1 MYQSIWELPTS
12 VLNCLNEEDATKWM
26 TAYNE
31 CNPKSTDDARQAKRK
46 AWHAVAKAPSSFSF
60 EIIASTDTI
69 DRAKDI
75 IDLDSTKKHMDSFI
89 DFGGN
94 IQNDHH
100 NYTVGTIWDWKPCKV
115 KDDRGNEVDGI
126 ITYGNLFGGDLVYDK
141 IRRSFV
147 NGMNK
152 LSIAGEAAPGKYQ
165 CDERGCYT
173 RRNVQ
178 QLLEISLCVEPMNKY
193 CTLVDYNKDA
203 AFTKST
209 SAVNF
214 KIQEYTIHKDESIC
228 PIMSLKRSLKS
239 IGYDEVHAKE
249 DGVHIPMSREEFEA
263 TLPIMHKNGLV
274 ARYFKGEAIIHRR
287 DEFLEHA
294 FKRSIASGFC
304 SADGSLSATIP
315 QHVFSE
321 YLEYG
326 IIAPDAFGQYGF
338 VKSLDDFGLTMEK
351 PEKKG
356 PLPQEPAK
364 ERKFQLQTGLGTQP
378 REPPMMTKYEDTA
391 EYKNDMIRQ
400 IQAAHDEYDRYMA
413 PRRDKHYLQDL
424 INSEKDV
431 LHLDNYEDKVKFWQD
446 KLTEAKYLVGK
457 ATDEW
462 RRRR

>member
-31 CNPKSTDDARQAKRK
+31 CNPESTDDVRQAKRK
-46 AWHAVAKAPSSFSF
+46 AWHSVAKAPSSFSF

-203 AFTKST
+203 TFTKST

-214 KIQEYTIHKDESIC
+214 KIQEYTIHKDQSVC
-228 PIMSLKRSLKS
+228 PIMSLKKSLQS

-274 ARYFKGEAIIHRR
+274 ARYYKGEAIIHRR
-287 DEFLEHA
+287 DEILEQA

-315 QHVFSE
+315 RHVFSE

-338 VKSLDDFGLTMEK
+338 VKSLDDFGLTIEEK
-351 PEKKG
+351 EVQPVK
-356 PLPQEPAK
+356 QERK
-364 ERKFQLQTGLGTQP
+364 ERKPQLQTGLGTQP
-378 REPPMMTKYEDTA
+378 REPPMMTRYEDTA
-391 EYKNDMIRQ
+391 EYKNDMLKRIET
-400 IQAAHDEYDRYMA
+400 AHDAYDRYMRD
-413 PRRDKHYLQDL
+413 RRSKFYMQDL
-424 INSEKDV
+424 INSERNILNQDTLEKKEQFWKDM
-431 LHLDNYEDKVKFWQD
+431 LS
-446 KLTEAKYLVGK
+446 EAQRLARQAYR
-457 ATDEW
+457 EW
-462 RRRR
+462 ARRR

>member
-1 MYQSIWELPTS
+1 M
-12 VLNCLNEEDATKWM
+12 LNSLNEEDATKWM

-31 CNPKSTDDARQAKRK
+31 CQPKSNDDARKAKRK

-60 EIIASTDTI
+60 KIIASTDTI

-126 ITYGNLFGGDLVYDK
+126 VTYGNLFGGDLVYDK
-141 IRRSFV
+141 TRRSFV

-203 AFTKST
+203 TFSKST

-214 KIQEYTIHKDESIC
+214 KIQEYTIHKDQSIC
-228 PIMSLKRSLKS
+228 PIMSLKRSLAS
-239 IGYDEVHAKE
+239 IGYQDVHAKE

-287 DEFLEHA
+287 DDILEQA

-304 SADGSLSATIP
+304 APDGALSATIP
-315 QHVFSE
+315 KHVFSE

-338 VKSLDDFGLTMEK
+338 VKAQKNLRDFELLSFEDPK
-351 PEKKG
+351 
-356 PLPQEPAK
+356 PQE
-364 ERKFQLQTGLGTQP
+364 QTAEQPYEPTKVQVQTEFGTKKN
-378 REPPMMTKYEDTA
+378 EPPWMTKPEDTA
-391 EYKNDMIRQ
+391 EWQQEMQNKIN
-400 IQAAHDEYDRYMA
+400 
-413 PRRDKHYLQDL
+413 DL
-424 INSEKDV
+424 IKENERLTRKYGDRSYLKSIMEDFITRRSAVKGLKETFDFYTEWNRAINSAVRD
-431 LHLDNYEDKVKFWQD
+431 
-446 KLTEAKYLVGK
+446 
-457 ATDEW
+457 ATYKW
-462 RRRR
+462 KQRHQ